1 MRLINKVLGCA
12 LLASGLSFAHSGIV
26 AGGSDGL
33 HQINAK
39 TLGQWNTVVG
49 TGGTIATDA
58 WAFTRGGGYEMN
70 GQRHAFLD
78 WAATMSGDFFIGI
91 GLLDFLDLG
100 VSMPLYYDHAP
111 DSPGGASNMWTIG
124 RGDLDIFAKIRAP
137 FDTNR
142 IWSVALLL
150 DAYAPTGET
159 QAGVRPRHA
168 WYLNGEGYTQPL
180 TADSWAFGAGLALTM
195 DFSKRNFPLRWN
207 GSAGVVVPTGDGEAT
222 TLVYSTG
229 LNLVP
234 IQFVDFFVEFS
245 GEMRLQEKGDY
256 YVDPFYDPMLV
267 TPGMRFHITKNVD
280 FAIGMDIAAR
290 TFKNLDFDYEEEM
303 KGCKGK
309 TIHFSGERGHEGSYC
324 YAPTPLWA
332 GAALLTI
339 RFGGTEEKA
348 PERPL
353 RDTIVIKHE
362 PQRDTIVI
370 IMKDTTK
377 KEEPKVGDFDND
389 GVPDNVDKCPNTK
402 PGIEVGED
410 GCPPDHDKD
419 GVPDYKDKCPNTE
432 AGAEVDSNGCI
443 PDFDRDGVPD
453 NKDKCP
459 NTLPGV
465 VIDSVGCPVNKK
477 EDLDELKKGIRFHT
491 NSAKLTQRSFG
502 TLNDVARLMKKFPTA
517 SLEVQG
523 HTDNTGTDEYN
534 MNLSQRR
541 AQTVVDY
548 LVKRGVEESRL
559 RAVGYGNTM
568 PIASNN
574 SKEGRQINRRVEM
587 VPTSNE

>member
-1 MRLINKVLGCA
+1 
-12 LLASGLSFAHSGIV
+12 
-26 AGGSDGL
+26 
-33 HQINAK
+33 
-39 TLGQWNTVVG
+39 
-49 TGGTIATDA
+49 
-58 WAFTRGGGYEMN
+58 
-70 GQRHAFLD
+70 
-78 WAATMSGDFFIGI
+78 
-91 GLLDFLDLG
+91 
-100 VSMPLYYDHAP
+100 
-111 DSPGGASNMWTIG
+111 
-124 RGDLDIFAKIRAP
+124 
-137 FDTNR
+137 
-142 IWSVALLL
+142 
-150 DAYAPTGET
+150 
-159 QAGVRPRHA
+159 
-168 WYLNGEGYTQPL
+168 
-180 TADSWAFGAGLALTM
+180 M
-195 DFSKRNFPLRWN
+195 DFSKRSFPLRWN
-207 GSAGVVVPTGDGEAT
+207 GSAGVVIPTGDGEAL

-234 IQFVDFFVEFS
+234 IRFVDFFLEFS
-245 GEMRLQEKGDY
+245 GEMRLQEKGE
-256 YVDPFYDPMLV
+256 YVVAPFYDPMLV
-267 TPGMRFHITKNVD
+267 TPGMRFHLTKNVD
-280 FAIGMDIAAR
+280 FALGLDVAVR

-303 KGCKGK
+303 KGCNRK
-309 TIHFSGERGHEGSYC
+309 TIHFSGENGHEGSYC

-339 RFGGTEEKA
+339 RFGGEEEEKA
-348 PERPL
+348 DRPL

-377 KEEPKVGDFDND
+377 HEPPKKTDFDND
-389 GVPDNVDKCPNTK
+389 GVPDDVDKCPNTK
-402 PGIEVGED
+402 AGIEVGED

-419 GVPDYKDKCPNTE
+419 GVPNYKDKCPNTE

-443 PDFDRDGVPD
+443 PDFDKDGVPD

-477 EDLDELKKGIRFHT
+477 EDLDELKKGIRFQT

-502 TLNDVARLMKKFPTA
+502 TLNDVARLMKKFPGA

-523 HTDNTGTDEYN
+523 HTDNTGKDDYN
-534 MNLSQRR
+534 MDLSQRR

-548 LVKRGVEESRL
+548 LVKRGVESSRL

-587 VPTSNE
+587 VPISNE

>member
-1 MRLINKVLGCA
+1 
-12 LLASGLSFAHSGIV
+12 
-26 AGGSDGL
+26 
-33 HQINAK
+33 
-39 TLGQWNTVVG
+39 
-49 TGGTIATDA
+49 
-58 WAFTRGGGYEMN
+58 
-70 GQRHAFLD
+70 
-78 WAATMSGDFFIGI
+78 
-91 GLLDFLDLG
+91 
-100 VSMPLYYDHAP
+100 
-111 DSPGGASNMWTIG
+111 
-124 RGDLDIFAKIRAP
+124 
-137 FDTNR
+137 
-142 IWSVALLL
+142 
-150 DAYAPTGET
+150 
-159 QAGVRPRHA
+159 
-168 WYLNGEGYTQPL
+168 
-180 TADSWAFGAGLALTM
+180 
-195 DFSKRNFPLRWN
+195 
-207 GSAGVVVPTGDGEAT
+207 
-222 TLVYSTG
+222 
-229 LNLVP
+229 
-234 IQFVDFFVEFS
+234 
-245 GEMRLQEKGDY
+245 
-256 YVDPFYDPMLV
+256 
-267 TPGMRFHITKNVD
+267 
-280 FAIGMDIAAR
+280 
-290 TFKNLDFDYEEEM
+290 
-303 KGCKGK
+303 
-309 TIHFSGERGHEGSYC
+309 
-324 YAPTPLWA
+324 
-332 GAALLTI
+332 
-339 RFGGTEEKA
+339 
-348 PERPL
+348 
-353 RDTIVIKHE
+353 
-362 PQRDTIVI
+362 
-370 IMKDTTK
+370 MKDTTK

-443 PDFDRDGVPD
+443 PDFDKDGVPD